1 MKLGRIIAAAVFFW
15 ILGSTGEA
23 TTVVHDPIHTVLN
36 IAQQVYGQV
45 KQELQHAEDITKY
58 TTMIQKQLEQ
68 IDQLT
73 NIINQDIEQLRRFGN
88 PDTYINM
95 LGLDELFAEVNKLRS
110 GVGKTVSDF
119 SSMANGI
126 AALKYTGQGL
136 YQDLSTLADRF
147 GRNVSYNA
155 QSFKK
160 FGALQDMND
169 DYNRQLNSVN
179 QSFNRLEYDLRDTA
193 GQLNSAG
200 SLVETQKLQAKLQ
213 ALQGALESD
222 MNRAS
227 LAALKVLVQSEVNR
241 NDQAR
246 VQEAVRQRHLQEMT
260 TEDQELSALG
270 AQLLGPPSGN

>member
-1 MKLGRIIAAAVFFW
+1 
-15 ILGSTGEA
+15 
-23 TTVVHDPIHTVLN
+23 
-36 IAQQVYGQV
+36 
-45 KQELQHAEDITKY
+45 
-58 TTMIQKQLEQ
+58 MIQKQLEQ
-68 IDQLT
+68 IDHLT

-119 SSMANGI
+119 SSMANGV

-147 GRNVSYNA
+147 GRNVSYNT
-155 QSFKK
+155 QNFKK

-200 SLVETQKLQAKLQ
+200 SLV
-213 ALQGALESD
+213 
-222 MNRAS
+222 
-227 LAALKVLVQSEVNR
+227 
-241 NDQAR
+241 
-246 VQEAVRQRHLQEMT
+246 
-260 TEDQELSALG
+260 
-270 AQLLGPPSGN
+270 

>member
-1 MKLGRIIAAAVFFW
+1 MKLSRICAATVFLW
-15 ILGSTGEA
+15 VLASTGEA
-23 TTVVHDPIHTVLN
+23 TMTVHDPVHTVLN

-45 KQELQHAEDITKY
+45 KQELQHAEDVTKY

-88 PDTYINM
+88 PDTYVNM
-95 LGLDELFAEVNKLRS
+95 LGLDELFEEVNNLRS
-110 GVGKTVSDF
+110 GIGRTVSDF
-119 SSMANGI
+119 SSAANGI

-136 YQDLSTLADRF
+136 YQDLSRLPDKF
-147 GRNVSYNA
+147 GQNVAYNI

-160 FGALQDMND
+160 FGILQDMND
-169 DYNRQLNSVN
+169 DYNRQLNTVN
-179 QSFNRLEYDLRDTA
+179 QSFNRLENDLRDTA

-222 MNRAS
+222 TNRAS
-227 LAALKVLVQSEVNR
+227 VAALKVLVQSEVNR

-246 VQEAVRQRHLQEMT
+246 VQEASRQRHLQEIAA
-260 TEDQELSALG
+260 EDEELSALG
-270 AQLLGPPSGN
+270 GRLLGAPSGN

>member
-147 GRNVSYNA
+147 GRNVSYNT